1 MKKKFGI
8 CFGYLVF
15 FNIFTGLS
23 TWLFSALLTDKRLAI
38 TIAAAVFVLGIFLG
52 FTLQR
57 KRPLPVNSAIIAL
70 SGIGTGLAVSA
81 YFIHVNFKDF
91 IDLAT
96 LGQNIL
102 LADIAVLTFYCL
114 YGLSLNIPILER
126 HIKLYTYSVLIV
138 FLLLTIALWAN
149 QDKFLFSLVFYF
161 YSNTALFVFPLI
173 MRVETIKDLIFRL
186 TVASFGALLLIT
198 LVTLIIISEGDGFD
212 LDLSGRGVID
222 VESPKKSKINE
233 PNEH

>member
-1 MKKKFGI
+1 MFGI
-8 CFGYLVF
+8 FGIYPAEEDRFRL
-15 FNIFTGLS
+15 IRQSSIERYRDPGRQR
-23 TWLFSALLTDKRLAI
+23 LFYPI
-38 TIAAAVFVLGIFLG
+38 
-52 FTLQR
+52 
-57 KRPLPVNSAIIAL
+57 
-70 SGIGTGLAVSA
+70 
-81 YFIHVNFKDF
+81 NFKDF

-96 LGQNIL
+96 GSEHL

-161 YSNTALFVFPLI
+161 YINTALFVFPLI

>member
-38 TIAAAVFVLGIFLG
+38 IIAAAVFVLGIFLG

-102 LADIAVLTFYCL
+102 LADIAVLTVY
-114 YGLSLNIPILER
+114 
-126 HIKLYTYSVLIV
+126 
-138 FLLLTIALWAN
+138 
-149 QDKFLFSLVFYF
+149 
-161 YSNTALFVFPLI
+161 
-173 MRVETIKDLIFRL
+173 
-186 TVASFGALLLIT
+186 
-198 LVTLIIISEGDGFD
+198 
-212 LDLSGRGVID
+212 
-222 VESPKKSKINE
+222 
-233 PNEH
+233 

>member
-1 MKKKFGI
+1 MPLWVRTFCLPI
-8 CFGYLVF
+8 SQC
-15 FNIFTGLS
+15 
-23 TWLFSALLTDKRLAI
+23 LLL
-38 TIAAAVFVLGIFLG
+38 
-52 FTLQR
+52 
-57 KRPLPVNSAIIAL
+57 LPIRFKPEYSH
-70 SGIGTGLAVSA
+70 IGTPSS
-81 YFIHVNFKDF
+81 FI
-91 IDLAT
+91 
-96 LGQNIL
+96 
-102 LADIAVLTFYCL
+102 LTRPDCFC
-114 YGLSLNIPILER
+114 
-126 HIKLYTYSVLIV
+126 
-138 FLLLTIALWAN
+138 LTIALWAN

-161 YSNTALFVFPLI
+161 YINAALFVFPLI